1 MLGPKKEFHGLEIGP
16 MTHHQIEACRSRMR
30 ETLCKRYQNGKYKP
44 EVLKELQ
51 ALADEVGAS
60 TLSVSIDMANGGR
73 RFAREAEEWELVA
86 NIQQALQT
94 AAMVDMCRMATQ
106 NHEVAAAAAV
116 ASPRA
121 TRQTMI
127 VALLAAAAAWA
138 AFIVNLVVTQLMAA
152 K

>member
-1 MLGPKKEFHGLEIGP
+1 
-16 MTHHQIEACRSRMR
+16 MTYDQIEAYRAQMG
-30 ETLCKRYQNGKYKP
+30 ETLRKRYSNGKYKP

-51 ALADEVGAS
+51 ALADQVGAS

-94 AAMVDMCRMATQ
+94 AAMIDMCRMATQ
-106 NHEVAAAAAV
+106 NHGAAPNAATPSRH
-116 ASPRA
+116 AS
-121 TRQTMI
+121 RQTMI
-127 VALLAAAAAWA
+127 IALLAAAAAWA
-138 AFIVNLVVTQLMAA
+138 AFIVNLVMTQLMAA

>member
-1 MLGPKKEFHGLEIGP
+1 
-16 MTHHQIEACRSRMR
+16 MTHDQIEACRTRMK

-44 EVLKELQ
+44 DVLKELQ

-94 AAMVDMCRMATQ
+94 AAMIDMCRMATQ
-106 NHEVAAAAAV
+106 NRAPAPGRTAASLDAI
-116 ASPRA
+116 
-121 TRQTMI
+121 RQTMI
-127 VALLAAAAAWA
+127 IALLAAGAAWL
-138 AFIVNLVVTQLMAA
+138 AFIVNLVMTQLMAA

>member
-1 MLGPKKEFHGLEIGP
+1 
-16 MTHHQIEACRSRMR
+16 MTHDQIEACRTRMK

-44 EVLKELQ
+44 DVLKELQ

-94 AAMVDMCRMATQ
+94 AAMVDMCRMAAL
-106 NHEVAAAAAV
+106 NHEGG
-116 ASPRA
+116 A
-121 TRQTMI
+121 TVSVGAPRQTMVI
-127 VALLAAAAAWA
+127 ALLAAGAAWL
-138 AFIVNLVVTQLMAA
+138 AFIVNLVMTQLMAA

>member
-1 MLGPKKEFHGLEIGP
+1 
-16 MTHHQIEACRSRMR
+16 MTHDQIEACRTRMR

-73 RFAREAEEWELVA
+73 RFARDAEEWELVA

-94 AAMVDMCRMATQ
+94 AAMVDMCRMAAL
-106 NHEVAAAAAV
+106 NHDAAPGGAT
-116 ASPRA
+116 ASLGAP
-121 TRQTMI
+121 RQTMI

-138 AFIVNLVVTQLMAA
+138 AFIVNLVMTQLMAA

>member
-1 MLGPKKEFHGLEIGP
+1 
-16 MTHHQIEACRSRMR
+16 MTHDQIEACRTQMR
-30 ETLCKRYQNGKYKP
+30 ETLRKRYQNGKYKP

-51 ALADEVGAS
+51 ALADEVAAS

-94 AAMVDMCRMATQ
+94 AALIDMCRMATQ
-106 NHEVAAAAAV
+106 NHEAAPGGGI

-127 VALLAAAAAWA
+127 IALLAAAAAWA
-138 AFIVNLVVTQLMAA
+138 AVVVNLVMTQLMAA